1 MMEMPRYQMP
11 QPRDILLGLWQ
22 RAWIFLRRA
31 GTIIAM
37 TTVVLWLLLTFP
49 QAPEGE
55 SQVEY
60 SVAGRIASGLEVV
73 VAPIGFNHDLA
84 LALIPAMGAREVAV
98 SAMAPANPVDADG
111 HESAMAPAPGDR
123 LRTEDRRCRERGG
136 ISVWSGG

>member
-1 MMEMPRYQMP
+1 MRISDWSSDVCSSDLGAGAGFMMEMPRYQMP

-73 VAPIGFNHDLA
+73 VAPIGFNHDIA
-84 LALIPAMGAREVAV
+84 LARSEEHTSELP
-98 SAMAPANPVDADG
+98 S
-111 HESAMAPAPGDR
+111 
-123 LRTEDRRCRERGG
+123 L
-136 ISVWSGG
+136 